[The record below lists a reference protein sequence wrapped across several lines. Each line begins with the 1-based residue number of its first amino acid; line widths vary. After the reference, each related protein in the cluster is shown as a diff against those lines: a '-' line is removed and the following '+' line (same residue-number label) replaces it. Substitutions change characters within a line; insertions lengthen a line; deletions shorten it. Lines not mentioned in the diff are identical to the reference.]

1 MGKFKQNLIDKMD
14 ERMNQSDS
22 EIPSSY
28 YEHIIVSLKK
38 EVKDLKSEIKVYR
51 DAIHKLITEKY
62 EVK

>member
-1 MGKFKQNLIDKMD
+1 MGKFKQSLIDKMD
-14 ERMNQSDS
+14 ERINQNNS

-28 YEHIIVSLKK
+28 YEHIVVSLKK

>member
-1 MGKFKQNLIDKMD
+1 MD
-14 ERMNQSDS
+14 ERINQNNS

-28 YEHIIVSLKK
+28 YEHIVVSLKK